1 MTQTRERTLSFGTFR
16 LVPSRHQLFDGD
28 RPLRI
33 GSRAMGLLQ
42 LLVEHAGEVV
52 TKDKLIKAVWNGI
65 WVDEANLRANIGA
78 LRKVLGD
85 GRDGRRYIQNVP
97 GRGYRFIEPLHR
109 GDNSLAPSSPDEP
122 ITPRGVARDAAR
134 LIGRSEAV
142 QNLSSQLATHRMV
155 TVAGSGGIGKTSLAV
170 AVAELWRR
178 SNHDAAIFID
188 LTTAKDADQL
198 WIAAAT
204 AFEVETT
211 PSAKTQVLRIVR
223 SRECLIVLDSC
234 EHIVDAAADLA
245 AAVLKSGEGVR
256 ILAASREPLR
266 VQGEWVHR
274 LPPLD
279 FPEGGATITA
289 REALAYSA
297 IELLVERIAETVG
310 GFALTDREAPFA
322 AEICRR
328 LDGVPLALELAAA
341 QAEAFSMRQLAEGL
355 RDRFTFLS
363 RGLRTALPRHQSLLA
378 MLEWSCQRLSE
389 PERMVLRRLSVFPAW
404 FDMADGTQVGRR
416 FGMSAPAVSESVANL
431 VTKSI
436 VTADVTDEGARF
448 RLPETVRAYSRE
460 KLAEAGEFDSA
471 FRAFA
476 AYVTEQYSDASA
488 NQEGAKLSWLASCV
502 RNLDNARACLDWALI
517 DGRDLT
523 AGVELISKALPFWM
537 LASRLIEHRCYL
549 EPALRHEL
557 KLQPRRTKDELA
569 LEIGIA
575 LAQYFSGGPT
585 NEVMARLKRALALA
599 RKLPSKTQELAIL
612 WMLYGVSGNWGNY
625 RAEMDFAKQ
634 FGEACAD
641 APERQ
646 TRTRRHRMLARALH
660 DTGEQLS
667 ALNEIE
673 RALTPPFGVPGQL
686 DAYSIDDVTAAMGIR
701 SRILWLV
708 GRAEDAMAVA
718 EECVARGLAV
728 DHAQS
733 LCWAITFNL
742 CPVAIWSGDTESA
755 NRFTAIAMA
764 HSEKTFEHWNE
775 WAQMYRTALGRPHD
789 PTVSARLLGRM
800 IPAQK
805 DIFATLWPSFA
816 GEDIKPRAVRH
827 ASWCSAELMRLAAAR
842 VDDTVGLRLLQQ
854 ADMLAKAQDAL
865 AWRLRIAMSFAERHL
880 ARDER
885 AKARSALAPVY
896 ETFKQGFHSRDMR
909 SAAQILSSL

>member
-1 MTQTRERTLSFGTFR
+1 MTQTREKILSFGTFR

-52 TKDKLIKAVWNGI
+52 TKNELIKVVWTGI

-97 GRGYRFIEPLHR
+97 GRGYRFIEPVHR
-109 GDNSLAPSSPDEP
+109 GDKSFAPSSPDQP
-122 ITPRGVARDAAR
+122 ITPRGVARDAGR

-142 QNLSSQLATHRMV
+142 QSLSSQLAAHRMV
-155 TVAGSGGIGKTSLAV
+155 TVVGSGGIGKTSLAL
-170 AVAELWRR
+170 AVAELWQR

-188 LTTAKDADQL
+188 LTTGKDADQL

-204 AFEVETT
+204 AFEVDTT
-211 PSAKTQVLRIVR
+211 PSARTQVLRTVR
-223 SRECLIVLDSC
+223 ARECLIVLDNC

-256 ILAASREPLR
+256 ILATSREPLR

-322 AEICRR
+322 AEICRS
-328 LDGVPLALELAAA
+328 LGGVPFALELAAA
-341 QAEAFSMRQLAEGL
+341 QAEVFSMRQLAEGL

-378 MLEWSCQRLSE
+378 TLEWSCQLISE
-389 PERMVLRRLSVFPAW
+389 PDRVVLRRLSVFPAW

-416 FGMSAPAVSESVANL
+416 LGMSALAVSESVANL

-436 VTADVTDEGARF
+436 VTADVTDEGARY
-448 RLPETVRAYSRE
+448 RLPETVRAYARE

-471 FRAFA
+471 FRALA
-476 AYVTEQYSDASA
+476 AHITEQYSDTST
-488 NQEGAKLSWLASCV
+488 NQEGAQLSWLARCV

-517 DGRDLT
+517 DGRDLSV
-523 AGVELISKALPFWM
+523 GVELISKALPFWM
-537 LASRLIEHRCYL
+537 LASRLIEHSCYL
-549 EPALRHEL
+549 EPGLQHLR

-575 LAQYFSGGPT
+575 LAQYFGGGPT
-585 NEVMARLKRALALA
+585 NDVMARLKRALALA

-625 RAEMDFAKQ
+625 RAEMDYAKQ

-660 DTGEQLS
+660 DTGEQRT
-667 ALNEIE
+667 ALKEIE
-673 RALTPPFGVPGQL
+673 RALTPPFGAPGQL

-708 GRAEDAMAVA
+708 GRAEDAIAMA

-742 CPVAIWSGDTESA
+742 CPVAIWSGDTEGA
-755 NRFTAIAMA
+755 NRFTALAMA

-775 WAQMYRTALGRPHD
+775 WAQMYRTALDRPHD
-789 PTVSARLLGRM
+789 ATVSAQLLGRM

-816 GEDIKPRAVRH
+816 GEDVKPRAVRH

-842 VDDTVGLRLLQQ
+842 VDDAVGLRLLQQ
-854 ADMLAKAQDAL
+854 ADVLAKEQDAL
-865 AWRLRIAMSFAERHL
+865 AWRLRIATSLAERYL

-885 AKARSALAPVY
+885 AKARSALAPVF
-896 ETFKQGFHSRDMR
+896 ETFKQGLRCKDLR
-909 SAAQILSSL
+909 SAAQILSAL